1 MNNKYITILNFEIG
15 KVFQYE
21 IKEKDEFHAEDY
33 YEIFITQKGHHLSN
47 CQWMVHKKQGFECKP
62 LTKSQ
67 SDWYEYFTDYIQE
80 IDHNKYNQACEYAD
94 NKTKD

>member
-1 MNNKYITILNFEIG
+1 MYITVLDFETG
-15 KVFQYE
+15 RVHQYE
-21 IKEKDEFHAEDY
+21 VKERDEFHAEDY

>member
-47 CQWMVHKKQGFECKP
+47 CQWMVHKKPYDPNEGFECKP

-67 SDWYEYFTDYIQE
+67 SDWYEYFTDYIDV
-80 IDHNKYNQACEYAD
+80 ICKFKFINP
-94 NKTKD
+94 